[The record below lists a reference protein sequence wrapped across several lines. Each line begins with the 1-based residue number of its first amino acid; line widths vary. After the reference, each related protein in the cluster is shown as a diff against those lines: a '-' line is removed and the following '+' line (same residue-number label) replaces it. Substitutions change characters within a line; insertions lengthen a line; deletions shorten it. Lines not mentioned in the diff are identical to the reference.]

1 MDHLARLRKVGGSV
15 MVAIPPA
22 VLEELKLRPDSDV
35 AVSVKGGR
43 LVIDPKAKPRPR
55 YTLDQLI
62 KEGRNAKNLK
72 FKDKAWLNMPR
83 AGREI
88 I

>member
-1 MDHLARLRKVGGSV
+1 MSYPARLRKVGGSV

-22 VLEELKLRPDSDV
+22 VLDELGLQSDADV
-35 AVSVKGGR
+35 DLSVKKGQ
-43 LVIDPKAKPRPR
+43 LVINPKGRPR

-62 KEGRNAKNLK
+62 KEGRKAKNLK
-72 FKDKAWLNMPR
+72 FKDRAWLNRPR
-83 AGREI
+83 VGREI